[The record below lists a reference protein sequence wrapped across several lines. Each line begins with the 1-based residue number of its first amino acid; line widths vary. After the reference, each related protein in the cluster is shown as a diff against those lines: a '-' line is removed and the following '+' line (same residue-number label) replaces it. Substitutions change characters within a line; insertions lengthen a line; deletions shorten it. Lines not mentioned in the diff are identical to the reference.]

1 MNKSKGVI
9 DLKDKAKHTI
19 NDILRP
25 IPLLILFTLIIPLL
39 SAGQN
44 CLSKGTVYLGGH
56 IINFQ
61 PYGIANEKR
70 IVNNITTRTTQTFDF
85 NNTFL
90 GINFW
95 FEGGYFLSDKN
106 MIGFGVG
113 AALPGGVGTSFKL
126 FYRRFLTSKE
136 VKNTRKT
143 LYYINTSC
151 DVYAA
156 FAQKFK
162 GTTSG
167 VSINAGPGLSI
178 KLVRDLYLS
187 NLINLSLG
195 FASNKDIVNNKYS
208 STYFTVNYL
217 MGIQYYIY

>member
-1 MNKSKGVI
+1 MDKLKGGI
-9 DLKDKAKHTI
+9 ALKEHSERMIRKF
-19 NDILRP
+19 
-25 IPLLILFTLIIPLL
+25 PLLILFAFILPLL
-39 SAGQN
+39 STGQN
-44 CLSKGTVYLGGH
+44 CLLKGTVYLGGH

-61 PYGIANEKR
+61 PYGIVSEKR
-70 IVNNITTRTTQTFDF
+70 VINNVTTRTTQSFDF

-113 AALPGGVGTSFKL
+113 AATPGGVGTSFKI

-136 VKNTRKT
+136 VSNTRKT

-151 DVYAA
+151 DIYAT
-156 FAQKFK
+156 FGQKFK
-162 GTTSG
+162 GSTSG
-167 VSINAGPGLSI
+167 VSLNAGPGLSI
-178 KLVRDLYLS
+178 KLIKDLYLS

-195 FASNKDIVNNKYS
+195 FSSSKDISNDKFS
-208 STYFTVNYL
+208 SVYFTTNYL
-217 MGIQYYIY
+217 IGIQYYIY